1 MTDPL
6 RKNSN
11 WLLLMFW
18 LFVVVKLSARINSSR
33 TLLQADDDDD
43 ILVLMDWNA
52 WSKRTLEVYLQISPC
67 D

>member
-1 MTDPL
+1 MTDQL

-43 ILVLMDWNA
+43 ILV
-52 WSKRTLEVYLQISPC
+52 
-67 D
+67 